1 MATFFR
7 SQGGCFTC
15 LTVHVT
21 IKKNILGKETFNL
34 TKIVENVSV
43 KGDCFK
49 LCKELP
55 LCKWFIY
62 IQALSLCSLFV
73 EPPGIFDDM

>member
-7 SQGGCFTC
+7 SRGCPLYTG

-43 KGDCFK
+43 KSDCFK

-55 LCKWFIY
+55 MCKWFIH
-62 IQALSLCSLFV
+62 IPALSLCSLFV
-73 EPPGIFDDM
+73 KPPGILI